1 MFREDLERC
10 LGKCPGDGGE
20 YSYDECNPPLYAF
33 LFFHVVRNQNTVF
46 RFHECQSRGAR
57 PGRPFLIVR
66 KDTNFSGGRQVGVGL
81 ALSVR
86 WSAVNIST
94 AMFARASSE
103 RTKRCDLPSAGI
115 AVGTIEWRERGGKWA
130 GGSGSRLLRAHPP
143 PSAPMFA
150 ASAASAPSGPRQC
163 LPRQRQAHPAAH
175 GNVCRVSGKRPQ
187 RPTPMPA
194 ASAAGDVSGG
204 DGGRR
209 RKARGR
215 GRRRKRKKI
224 ARGRLPPSARWVLGT
239 KRPFSPKFGKFTH
252 SA

>member
-1 MFREDLERC
+1 M
-10 LGKCPGDGGE
+10 
-20 YSYDECNPPLYAF
+20 
-33 LFFHVVRNQNTVF
+33 F

-66 KDTNFSGGRQVGVGL
+66 KDTNFPGGSQVGFAL
-81 ALSVR
+81 ALGVR
-86 WSAVNIST
+86 WSAVNIYA

-103 RTKRCDLPSAGI
+103 RTKRGDLPSAGI

-150 ASAASAPSGPRQC
+150 ASAAGASRPPRQC

-175 GNVCRVSGKRPQ
+175 ANVCRVSGKRTQ
-187 RPTPMPA
+187 RPTPMPG
-194 ASAAGDVSGG
+194 ASAPGDVSGG

-224 ARGRLPPSARWVLGT
+224 ARGRLPPSAR
-239 KRPFSPKFGKFTH
+239 
-252 SA
+252 

>member
-1 MFREDLERC
+1 M
-10 LGKCPGDGGE
+10 
-20 YSYDECNPPLYAF
+20 
-33 LFFHVVRNQNTVF
+33 F
-46 RFHECQSRGAR
+46 RFHGCQSWRAQS
-57 PGRPFLIVR
+57 GRPFPIVR
-66 KDTNFSGGRQVGVGL
+66 KGTNFRGQCQVGFAL
-81 ALSVR
+81 ALGLR

-103 RTKRCDLPSAGI
+103 RTKRGDLPSAGI

-130 GGSGSRLLRAHPP
+130 GGSGSHLLCAHPP

-150 ASAASAPSGPRQC
+150 ASAAGASRPPRQC
-163 LPRQRQAHPAAH
+163 LPRQRQASPAAH

-224 ARGRLPPSARWVLGT
+224 ARGRLPPSARGMDRN
-239 KRPFSPKFGKFTH
+239 KRPISPKLRKVTH

>member
-1 MFREDLERC
+1 M
-10 LGKCPGDGGE
+10 
-20 YSYDECNPPLYAF
+20 
-33 LFFHVVRNQNTVF
+33 F
-46 RFHECQSRGAR
+46 RFHGCQSDRAQIE
-57 PGRPFLIVR
+57 RPFPIAR
-66 KDTNFSGGRQVGVGL
+66 KDTNFSGGSQVGVGL

-86 WSAVNIST
+86 WSAVNIYAS
-94 AMFARASSE
+94 MFARASSE
-103 RTKRCDLPSAGI
+103 RTKRGDLPSAGI
-115 AVGTIEWRERGGKWA
+115 AVGTIAWPRGA
-130 GGSGSRLLRAHPP
+130 GNGRAVAVCVYCARTLT

-150 ASAASAPSGPRQC
+150 ASAAGASRPPRQC
-163 LPRQRQAHPAAH
+163 LPRQRQASPAAH
-175 GNVCRVSGKRPQ
+175 GNVCRVSGGRPQ
-187 RPTPMPA
+187 RPAPMPA